1 MMDGTS
7 GEGHAMRFRN
17 RVAIVTGAGGGIGKV
32 TALLLAAQGA
42 TVAVNDLDRGAC
54 EDTVDAIR
62 AAGGRALAIPGDAAD
77 EAVVLDSVAE
87 VMRVQGRI
95 DVLVNNAG
103 ISVVAPAEDF
113 VAWDRVLRTNLYSQF
128 FWSRAAANAAMI
140 PAGRGAIVNVASIA
154 GLAAV
159 PNQIGY
165 VVSKHGVVGLTRS
178 LAVEWGR
185 HGIRVNCVC
194 PGITATDMTT
204 GPTGM
209 DPERLRARVQ
219 RVPLGRIGTA
229 SEQADTIAFLASDE
243 ASYLSGLIMN
253 NDGGQLALHS
263 GVMV

>member
-1 MMDGTS
+1 MSLIEPQDVN
-7 GEGHAMRFRN
+7 AMRFKD
-17 RVAIVTGAGGGIGKV
+17 RVAIVTGAGGGIGRS
-32 TALLLAAQGA
+32 TALLLADQGA
-42 TVAVNDLDRGAC
+42 LVAVNDLDPA
-54 EDTVDAIR
+54 
-62 AAGGRALAIPGDAAD
+62 AAGAVVAEIEAKGGKGCVIGGDAAD
-77 EAVVLDSVAE
+77 EAVADEASARVLNAY
-87 VMRVQGRI
+87 GRI
-95 DVLVNNAG
+95 DILVNNAG

-113 VAWDRVLRTNLYSQF
+113 VAWDRVIRTNLYSQF
-128 FWSRAAANAAMI
+128 FWSRAVAKAAMI

-185 HGIRVNCVC
+185 YGIRVNCDC

-209 DPERLRARVQ
+209 NPERLRARVG
-219 RVPLGRIGTA
+219 RVPLGRMGTIE
-229 SEQADTIAFLASDE
+229 EQAEAIAFLASDA
-243 ASYLSGLIMN
+243 ASYLSGVILN

-263 GVMV
+263 GVMM

>member
-1 MMDGTS
+1 MK
-7 GEGHAMRFRN
+7 H
-17 RVAIVTGAGGGIGKV
+17 
-32 TALLLAAQGA
+32 
-42 TVAVNDLDRGAC
+42 
-54 EDTVDAIR
+54 
-62 AAGGRALAIPGDAAD
+62 
-77 EAVVLDSVAE
+77 SVAE
-87 VMRVQGRI
+87 VMRVHGRI
-95 DVLVNNAG
+95 DVLINNAG

-128 FWSRAAANAAMI
+128 FWSKAAANAAMI
-140 PAGRGAIVNVASIA
+140 PVGHGAIVNVASIA

-209 DPERLRARVQ
+209 DPERLKARVQ
-219 RVPLGRIGTA
+219 RVPLGRMGTA
-229 SEQADTIAFLASDE
+229 AEQADTIAFLASDE

>member
-1 MMDGTS
+1 
-7 GEGHAMRFRN
+7 MRFTD

-42 TVAVNDLDRGAC
+42 VVAVNDLN
-54 EDTVDAIR
+54 E
-62 AAGGRALAIPGDAAD
+62 AAAQATIDDVRSNGGQALAIAGDVGD
-77 EAVVLDSVAE
+77 EAVANEAVAE
-87 VMRVQGRI
+87 VMRAHDRI
-95 DVLVNNAG
+95 DILVNNAG
-103 ISVVAPAEDF
+103 MSVVAPAEDF

-128 FWSRAAANAAMI
+128 FWSKAVAKAAMI
-140 PAGRGAIVNVASIA
+140 PAARGAIVNVASIA

-194 PGITATDMTT
+194 PGITGTDLTT
-204 GPTGM
+204 GASGM
-209 DPERLRARVQ
+209 DEDRLSARIA
-219 RVPLGRIGTA
+219 RVPLGRMGTA
-229 SEQADTIAFLASDE
+229 EEQAEAIAFLASDE
-243 ASYLSGLIMN
+243 ASYLSGLILN

-263 GVMV
+263 GVMM

>member
-1 MMDGTS
+1 MMDRDMREVRT
-7 GEGHAMRFRN
+7 MRFRD
-17 RVAIVTGAGGGIGKV
+17 RVAIVTGAGDGIGKV
-32 TALLLAAQGA
+32 TAVLLAAQGA
-42 TVAVNDLDRGAC
+42 VVAVNDLDPAAG
-54 EDTVDAIR
+54 EGTVDAIR
-62 AAGGRALAIPGDAAD
+62 AGGGQAFAIPGDAAD
-77 EAVVLDSVAE
+77 EAVVKHSVAE
-87 VMRVQGRI
+87 VMRVHGRI
-95 DVLVNNAG
+95 DVLINNAG

-128 FWSRAAANAAMI
+128 FWSKAAANAAMI
-140 PAGRGAIVNVASIA
+140 PVGHGAIVNVASIA

-209 DPERLRARVQ
+209 DPERLKARVQ
-219 RVPLGRIGTA
+219 RVPLGRMGTA
-229 SEQADTIAFLASDE
+229 AEQADTIAFLASDE

>member
-1 MMDGTS
+1 MSLIEPQDAN
-7 GEGHAMRFRN
+7 AMRFKD
-17 RVAIVTGAGGGIGKV
+17 RVAIVTGAGGGIGRT
-32 TALLLAAQGA
+32 TALLLADQGA
-42 TVAVNDLDRGAC
+42 LVAVNDLDPSSAGAVVAEIEARGGNGLVIA
-54 EDTVDAIR
+54 
-62 AAGGRALAIPGDAAD
+62 GDAAD
-77 EAVVLDSVAE
+77 EAIADEATDRVLNAF
-87 VMRVQGRI
+87 GRI
-95 DVLVNNAG
+95 DILVNNAG

-113 VAWDRVLRTNLYSQF
+113 VAWDRVIRTNLYSQF
-128 FWSRAAANAAMI
+128 FWSRAVAKAAMI

-185 HGIRVNCVC
+185 YGIRANCVC

-209 DPERLRARVQ
+209 DPERLKARVG
-219 RVPLGRIGTA
+219 RVPLSRMGTVE
-229 SEQADTIAFLASDE
+229 EQAEAIAFLASDA
-243 ASYLSGLIMN
+243 ASYLSGVILN

-263 GVMV
+263 GVMM

>member
-1 MMDGTS
+1 MMDGTTA
-7 GEGHAMRFRN
+7 EAHTMRFRN

-32 TALLLAAQGA
+32 TALVLAAQGA
-42 TVAVNDLDRGAC
+42 TVAVNDLDRDAC

-62 AAGGRALAIPGDAAD
+62 SGGGQALAIPGDAAD
-77 EAVVLDSVAE
+77 EAVVIDSVADI
-87 VMRVQGRI
+87 MRAHGRI

-128 FWSRAAANAAMI
+128 FWSRAVANAAMI

-165 VVSKHGVVGLTRS
+165 VVSKHGIVGLTRS

-194 PGITATDMTT
+194 PGITATDLTT
-204 GPTGM
+204 GPTGL
-209 DPERLRARVQ
+209 DPERLKARVQ
-219 RVPLGRIGTA
+219 RVPLGRMGTA
-229 SEQADTIAFLASDE
+229 AEQADAIAFLASDE
-243 ASYLSGLIMN
+243 ASYVSGLIMN

-263 GVMV
+263 GVMI

>member
-1 MMDGTS
+1 
-7 GEGHAMRFRN
+7 MRFRN

-62 AAGGRALAIPGDAAD
+62 AAGGGALAVPGDAAD
-77 EAVVLDSVAE
+77 EAVVLNSVAE
-87 VMRVQGRI
+87 VMRVHGRI
-95 DVLVNNAG
+95 DVLINNAG

-128 FWSRAAANAAMI
+128 YWSRAAANAAMI

-178 LAVEWGR
+178 LAVEGGR

-219 RVPLGRIGTA
+219 RVPLGRMGTA

-263 GVMV
+263 GVMVY